1 MRCAGEAT
9 HPGREKEV
17 QMNCPECGCDKDSQ
31 ENCKACDLRDRFAMA
46 ALSGLMYAEFFAQ
59 THEWVPTNLADVE
72 KAKAATLTMKYMMPK
87 MVAST
92 CYEMADAML
101 KARSGK

>member
-1 MRCAGEAT
+1 MKC
-9 HPGREKEV
+9 PQCGRESHDAKCFTE
-17 QMNCPECGCDKDSQ
+17 GCVDSFAVSS
-31 ENCKACDLRDRFAMA
+31 EEHTLRDRFAIA

-92 CYEMADAML
+92 CYEVADAML
-101 KARSGK
+101 KSRSGK